1 MHQMSFKI
9 PPKVTETNLT
19 NLVGHFCC
27 FSESFVFVHFQLAL
41 HHHLHRMHAEELDL
55 KSKEH
60 KTTKKKRKKK
70 ERDRVLN
77 YPYKLGKQ
85 PSTLQV
91 LRSISLCLFSC
102 SSDSFS
108 F

>member
-1 MHQMSFKI
+1 MHHMSFKI
-9 PPKVTETNLT
+9 PPKATETNLT

-60 KTTKKKRKKK
+60 KTTKKRN
-70 ERDRVLN
+70 RVLN
-77 YPYKLGKQ
+77 YPYKLRK
-85 PSTLQV
+85 
-91 LRSISLCLFSC
+91 
-102 SSDSFS
+102 
-108 F
+108 